1 MAYLVLVRHGQSEWN
16 AQGLWTGW
24 RDVPLSPEGIAEARR
39 AGEMLRDIPLDIA
52 YTSALTRAQQTLDEI
67 KRVLGRED
75 LPTVADPALNERDYG
90 DLTGKNKWKILEEY
104 GEEQFLK
111 WRRSWDYPVPGGET
125 LKDVYARVVPYYQRA
140 ILPQLREGR
149 NVLISAHGN
158 SLRALVK
165 YLENI
170 PDAEIPKLEIG
181 TGEVYIYHVDPEGRI
196 VGKEI
201 RAVNPNRG
209 RQ

>member
-39 AGEMLRDIPLDIA
+39 AGELLRDIPFDIA
-52 YTSALTRAQQTLDEI
+52 YTSALTRAQQTLEEI

-75 LPTVADPALNERDYG
+75 LPTVTDPALNERDYG

-125 LKDVYARVVPYYQRA
+125 LKDVYARVVPYYQRE

-149 NVLISAHGN
+149 NVLIAAHGN

-170 PDAEIPKLEIG
+170 PDDEISKLEIG
-181 TGEVYIYHVDPEGRI
+181 TGEVYVYQVDPQGRI
-196 VGKEI
+196 VSKEI

>member
-39 AGEMLRDIPLDIA
+39 AGELLRDIPFDIA
-52 YTSALTRAQQTLDEI
+52 YTSALTRAQQTLEEI

-75 LPTVADPALNERDYG
+75 LPTVTDPALNERDYG

-125 LKDVYARVVPYYQRA
+125 LKDVYARVVPYYQRE

-149 NVLISAHGN
+149 NVLIAAHGN

-170 PDAEIPKLEIG
+170 PDDEISKLEIG
-181 TGEVYIYHVDPEGRI
+181 TGEVYVYQVDPEGRI
-196 VGKEI
+196 VSKEI